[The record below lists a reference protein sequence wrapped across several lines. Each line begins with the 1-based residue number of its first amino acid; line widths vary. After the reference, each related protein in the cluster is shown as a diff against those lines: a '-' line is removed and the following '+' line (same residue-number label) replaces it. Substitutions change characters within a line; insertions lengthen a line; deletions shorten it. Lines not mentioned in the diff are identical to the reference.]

1 MIEFT
6 IVNYVQRQAVS
17 DHSPPKKRHE
27 SFANRAQKVLQR
39 FRAKDHKTLEEEDLL
54 DHVIFNGALYDP
66 LPGKTVGSV
75 QDSRLFKF
83 SPSPNNN
90 RKALKTNGEVEM
102 KSDSIN
108 ELWKEKMFDKA
119 ERLALKYPYSYILCK
134 VSLK

>member
-27 SFANRAQKVLQR
+27 SFVNRAQKVLQR

-66 LPGKTVGSV
+66 LPVKTVGAV

-90 RKALKTNGEVEM
+90 RKALKTNEEVEM

-108 ELWKEKMFDKA
+108 EVWKEKMFDKA
-119 ERLALKYPYSYILCK
+119 ERLALK
-134 VSLK
+134 